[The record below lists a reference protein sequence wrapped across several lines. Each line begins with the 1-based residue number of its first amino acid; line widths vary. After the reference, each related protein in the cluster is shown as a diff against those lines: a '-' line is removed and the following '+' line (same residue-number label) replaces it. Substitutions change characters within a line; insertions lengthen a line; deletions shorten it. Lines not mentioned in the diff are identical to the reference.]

1 MNRLAQMKEPLKP
14 NGFGIT
20 WLGNLVEYLGVDFN
34 NVQCRGSWDRLEL
47 DDDILSFTT
56 ETAWY
61 RCTEVEDLIKKGN
74 DIPVYTTFHLNQT
87 FYTLFRP
94 ELPFVTLNHPFVILN
109 EVKDFHTQF
118 LG

>member
-94 ELPFVTLNHPFVILN
+94 ELPFVTLNHPFFILN